1 MFKKILK
8 DNKGLTFVEL
18 MVAIAVIAIIS
29 SMFVI
34 NIQESKK
41 QQIERYNQ
49 KMAADVRY
57 VRNLAI
63 SRTVH
68 QFSGQT
74 EEEAIYP
81 PGGYGVF
88 FTQNPTPDRYY
99 VYADNGNQVGFQ
111 WGQDE
116 WLSYVDLQDLE
127 IIDKNNTNA
136 GTFYF
141 AFSTENEINTNMTQ
155 SSNSQFIVQLR
166 EEIESGT
173 GLQGTLKLGEYSNDG
188 YIWSNLGEAYGT
200 FHVHQDPDPDPD
212 PIIIRLLQ

>member
-41 QQIERYNQ
+41 QQIERSSQ

-57 VRNLAI
+57 VRSLAI
-63 SRTVH
+63 SRTVY

-88 FTQNPTPDRYY
+88 FTQTPTPDRYY
-99 VYADNGNQVGFQ
+99 VYADNGAQVGFQ

-116 WLSYVDLQDLE
+116 WISYVDLQDLE
-127 IIDKNNTNA
+127 IVDKSNGNA

-141 AFSTENEINTNMTQ
+141 AFSTESEINTNITQ
-155 SSNSQFIVQLR
+155 SSDSKFIVQLR

-173 GLQGTLKLGEYSNDG
+173 GLQGTLTLGEYSNDG

-200 FHVHQDPDPDPD
+200 FYVHQDPDPDPD
-212 PIIIRLLQ
+212 PIFIKLLQ